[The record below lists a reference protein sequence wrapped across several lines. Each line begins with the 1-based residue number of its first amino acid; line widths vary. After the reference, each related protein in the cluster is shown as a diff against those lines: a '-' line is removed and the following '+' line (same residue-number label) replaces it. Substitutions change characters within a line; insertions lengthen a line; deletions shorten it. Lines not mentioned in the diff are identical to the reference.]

1 MIIRELLTQQK
12 EVGLRKDMGKVNPKI
27 IQSRIKAEVQME
39 NELSWYQNRPNKR
52 QIKASEWH

>member
-1 MIIRELLTQQK
+1 MIIRELLTQEK

-39 NELSWYQNRPNKR
+39 NELS
-52 QIKASEWH
+52 